1 MKVVYNWL
9 KEFVDVTA
17 SPAELRARLSLAGLA
32 VDSIEETAAGPVL
45 DAEVT
50 ANRPD
55 WLGHLGIAREV
66 AAIYRLPLKP
76 LHPKLKESAAK
87 AADATRVEIA
97 APDLCGRFTARVL
110 RGVKVQPSPDWL
122 RQGLEAIGEKSI
134 NNVVD
139 VSNYVMFELGHP
151 LHAFDLDQLQEQR
164 IVVRRAKPGEKIR
177 TLDGAERTL
186 TKDMSVVADAA
197 RAVGIGG
204 VMGGAETEI
213 SFSTRNVL
221 IECAW
226 FDPVSVRRAAKAL
239 GLRTEASYR
248 FERGADPEMAE
259 LASRRAAELIQQ
271 VGGGELLAGVV
282 DVYPQRTSE
291 KKIEL
296 SREELLRVMGADVPD
311 RDVEAILGA
320 LGFHPVRVDVNR
332 GSDGSIAAVWE
343 CRQVSWRQ
351 DVTRG
356 IDLIEEVAR
365 HYGYDKFPPRLPPA
379 KLPAHRLPHAEA
391 QDRLR
396 ERLVALGYQEIVE
409 IPIVDTQRNELFRP
423 ENLAPA
429 VIGNPLAEDA
439 SVMRST
445 GTVSMLRAIEWNL
458 NHGQRDLRLFEIGKT
473 YELRDGEPV
482 ETQVLT
488 LGATGMA
495 QEKTIHEAAREFSFA
510 DLKGDLDRIGELAG
524 GFTWQLG
531 GPQWLTASRAARLSL
546 STQGGS
552 WSVTVGANSGPSADV
567 DTRSTTLP
575 GPYFAVAGQLARRI
589 AELYKFRQDV
599 FVAEL
604 KLESL
609 VTSVET
615 AAAARRFKPLPRFPA
630 VERDFSLVLSD
641 GVTFTNVA
649 ETIRSLQIAELESIE
664 AADRLTYAEMKELI
678 GKDLE
683 PELAKVF
690 KPGTYTLM
698 IRVKFQSAQATFTDA
713 QLNDLSARIVA
724 ALQAN
729 LGATLRAN

>member
-9 KEFVDVTA
+9 KQFVDVTA
-17 SPAELRARLSLAGLA
+17 SPADLRARLSLAGVA
-32 VDSIEETAAGPVL
+32 VDSIEETSAGPVL

-55 WLGHLGIAREV
+55 CLGHLGIAREV

-76 LHPKLKESAAK
+76 LHPKLKESAEK
-87 AADATRVEIA
+87 VADATRVEIA

-139 VSNYVMFELGHP
+139 VTNYVMFELGHP
-151 LHAFDLDQLQEQR
+151 LHAFDFDKLQEHR

-186 TKDMSVVADAA
+186 TKDMCVVADAA

-226 FDPVSVRRAAKAL
+226 FDPISVRRASKAL
-239 GLRTEASYR
+239 GLRSEASYR

-259 LASRRAAELIQQ
+259 LASRRAAELMQQ
-271 VGGGELLAGVV
+271 VAGGELLAGVV
-282 DVYPQRTSE
+282 DVYPHRPPDE
-291 KKIEL
+291 KIEL
-296 SREELLRVMGADVPD
+296 SRKELLRVMGADLPD
-311 RDVEAILGA
+311 RDIEAILSA

-343 CRQVSWRQ
+343 CRQASWRQ

-379 KLPAHRLPHAEA
+379 TLPAHRLPHAEA

-396 ERLVALGYQEIVE
+396 ERIVALGYQEIVE

-423 ENLAPA
+423 ENLTPA

-445 GTVSMLRAIEWNL
+445 GTVSMLRAMEWNL
-458 NHGQRDLRLFEIGKT
+458 NHGQRNLRLFEIGKT
-473 YELRDGEPV
+473 YQLRDGEPV
-482 ETQVLT
+482 EAQVLT
-488 LGATGMA
+488 LGATGLA
-495 QEKTIHEAAREFSFA
+495 QEKTIYEPAREFGFA

-524 GFTWQLG
+524 GFRWQSG
-531 GPQWLTASRAARLSL
+531 GPPWLTSSRAARISL
-546 STQGGS
+546 PSKS
-552 WSVTVGANSGPSADV
+552 SASADI
-567 DTRSTTLP
+567 
-575 GPYFAVAGQLARRI
+575 GVAGQLARRI
-589 AELYKFRQDV
+589 AEGYKFRQDV

-604 KLESL
+604 KLEPL
-609 VTSVET
+609 VTGVE
-615 AAAARRFKPLPRFPA
+615 AANAARRFKALPRFPA
-630 VERDFSLVLSD
+630 VARDFSLVLAD
-641 GVTFTNVA
+641 GVTFAQVV
-649 ETIRSLQIAELESIE
+649 ETIRSLPIAELESIE
-664 AADRLTYAEMKELI
+664 AADLFRGGQVPP
-678 GKDLE
+678 GK
-683 PELAKVF
+683 F
-690 KPGTYTLM
+690 SLM
-698 IRVKFQSAQATFTDA
+698 IRVKFQSAEATFTDA
-713 QLNDLSARIVA
+713 QLNDFSARIVA
-724 ALQAN
+724 ALQEK
-729 LGATLRAN
+729 LGATLRAI

>member
-17 SPAELRARLSLAGLA
+17 SPADLRARLSLAGVA

-55 WLGHLGIAREV
+55 CLGHLGIAREV

-76 LHPKLKESAAK
+76 LHPKLQESAEK

-139 VSNYVMFELGHP
+139 VTNYVMFELGHP
-151 LHAFDLDQLQEQR
+151 LHAFAFDKLQEHR

-186 TKDMSVVADAA
+186 AKEMCVVADAA

-226 FDPVSVRRAAKAL
+226 FNPISIRRTSKAL
-239 GLRTEASYR
+239 GLRSEASYR

-271 VGGGELLAGVV
+271 VAGGELLAGVV
-282 DVYPQRTSE
+282 DVYPHPEPE

-296 SREELLRVMGADVPD
+296 SRKELLRVMGADVPD
-311 RDVEAILGA
+311 RDIEAILSA

-343 CRQVSWRQ
+343 CRQVSWRR

-379 KLPAHRLPHAEA
+379 KLPAHRLPYAEA

-396 ERLVALGYQEIVE
+396 ERIVALGYQEIVE

-458 NHGQRDLRLFEIGKT
+458 NHGQRNLRLFEIGKT
-473 YELRDGEPV
+473 YELRDGAPV

-488 LGATGMA
+488 LGSTGMA
-495 QEKTIHEAAREFSFA
+495 QEKTIYDAAREFTFA
-510 DLKGDLDRIGELAG
+510 DLKGDLDRIGEVAG
-524 GFTWQLG
+524 GFAWQSG
-531 GPQWLTASRAARLSL
+531 GPQWLTGSRAAQIALAAKSPAPAHF
-546 STQGGS
+546 G
-552 WSVTVGANSGPSADV
+552 
-567 DTRSTTLP
+567 TT
-575 GPYFAVAGQLARRI
+575 GQLAKRI
-589 AELYKFRQDV
+589 ADIYKFRQDV

-604 KLESL
+604 KLEPL
-609 VTSVET
+609 VTGVE
-615 AAAARRFKPLPRFPA
+615 AANAARRFKPLPRFPA
-630 VERDFSLVLSD
+630 VERDFSLVLAD
-641 GVTFTNVA
+641 GVTFAQVDA
-649 ETIRSLQIAELESIE
+649 TIRSLQIAELESIE
-664 AADRLTYAEMKELI
+664 AADLFRGGQVPA
-678 GKDLE
+678 GK
-683 PELAKVF
+683 F
-690 KPGTYTLM
+690 SLM
-698 IRVKFQSAQATFTDA
+698 IRVKFQSAEATFTDA
-713 QLNDLSARIVA
+713 QLNDFSARIVA
-724 ALQAN
+724 ALQQK
-729 LGATLRAN
+729 LGATLRAI

>member
-1 MKVVYNWL
+1 
-9 KEFVDVTA
+9 
-17 SPAELRARLSLAGLA
+17 

-55 WLGHLGIAREV
+55 CLGHLGIAREV
-66 AAIYRLPLKP
+66 AAIYRLPLRP
-76 LHPKLKESAAK
+76 LHPKLKESTDK
-87 AADATRVEIA
+87 VADATRVEIQ

-139 VSNYVMFELGHP
+139 VTNYVMFELGHP
-151 LHAFDLDQLQEQR
+151 LHAFDFDKLHEHR

-177 TLDGAERTL
+177 TLDGVERIL
-186 TKDMSVVADAA
+186 TKDMCVIADAA
-197 RAVGIGG
+197 RAVSIGG

-226 FDPVSVRRAAKAL
+226 FDPISVRRTSKAL
-239 GLRTEASYR
+239 GLRSEASYR

-271 VGGGELLAGVV
+271 VAGGELLAGVV
-282 DVYPQRTSE
+282 DVYPHPELE

-296 SREELLRVMGADVPD
+296 SRQELLRVMGADVPD
-311 RDVEAILGA
+311 RDIEAILSA

-379 KLPAHRLPHAEA
+379 KQPAHRLPHAEA

-396 ERLVALGYQEIVE
+396 ERIVALGYQEIVE

-458 NHGQRDLRLFEIGKT
+458 NHGQRNLRLFEIGKT
-473 YELRDGEPV
+473 YELRDGAPV

-488 LGATGMA
+488 LGSTGMA
-495 QEKTIHEAAREFSFA
+495 QEKTIYDAAREFTFA
-510 DLKGDLDRIGELAG
+510 DLKGDLDRIGELVG
-524 GFTWQLG
+524 GFAWQLG
-531 GPQWLTASRAARLSL
+531 GPQWLTSSRAAHIALAAKSPAP
-546 STQGGS
+546 
-552 WSVTVGANSGPSADV
+552 AN
-567 DTRSTTLP
+567 
-575 GPYFAVAGQLARRI
+575 FAIAGQLAKRI
-589 AELYKFRQDV
+589 ADIYKFRQDV

-604 KLESL
+604 KLEPL
-609 VTSVET
+609 VTGVE
-615 AAAARRFKPLPRFPA
+615 AANAARRFKPLPRFPA
-630 VERDFSLVLSD
+630 VERDFSLVLAD
-641 GVTFTNVA
+641 GVAFAQVV

-664 AADRLTYAEMKELI
+664 AADLFRGGQVPA
-678 GKDLE
+678 GK
-683 PELAKVF
+683 F
-690 KPGTYTLM
+690 SLM
-698 IRVKFQSAQATFTDA
+698 IRVKFQSAEATFTDA
-713 QLNDLSARIVA
+713 QLNDFSARIVA
-724 ALQAN
+724 ALQQK
-729 LGATLRAN
+729 LGATLRAI

>member
-17 SPAELRARLSLAGLA
+17 SPADLRARLSLAGVA
-32 VDSIEETAAGPVL
+32 VDSIEETPAGPVL

-55 WLGHLGIAREV
+55 CLGHLGIAGEV

-76 LHPKLKESAAK
+76 LHPKLKESAEK
-87 AADATRVEIA
+87 VEGTTRVEIQ
-97 APDLCGRFTARVL
+97 APDLCARFTARVL

-139 VSNYVMFELGHP
+139 VTNYVMFELGHP
-151 LHAFDLDQLQEQR
+151 LHAFDFDKLHEHQL
-164 IVVRRAKPGEKIR
+164 VVRRAQPGEKIK
-177 TLDGAERTL
+177 TLDGGEHKL
-186 TKDMSVVADAA
+186 TKDMCVIADAQ
-197 RAVGIGG
+197 RAVSIGG
-204 VMGGAETEI
+204 IMGGANSEI
-213 SFSTRNVL
+213 SLSTKDIL

-226 FDPVSVRRAAKAL
+226 FDPISIRRSAKAL

-248 FERGADPEMAE
+248 FERGADPEMTE

-271 VGGGELLAGVV
+271 VAGGEILAGVV
-282 DVYPQRTSE
+282 DIYPHREPE

-296 SREELLRVMGADVPD
+296 SRKELLRVMGADVPD
-311 RDVEAILGA
+311 RDIEQILSA
-320 LGFHPVRVDVNR
+320 LGFHPVRVDSNR

-343 CRQVSWRQ
+343 CQQVSWRQ

-396 ERLVALGYQEIVE
+396 ERIVALGYQEIVE

-458 NHGQRDLRLFEIGKT
+458 NHGQRNLRLFEIGKT
-473 YELRDGEPV
+473 YELRDGVPV

-488 LGATGMA
+488 LGSTGLT
-495 QEKTIHEAAREFSFA
+495 QEKTIYEAAREFTFA
-510 DLKGDLDRIGELAG
+510 DLKGDLDRIGELVG
-524 GFTWQLG
+524 GFVWQSG
-531 GPQWLTASRAARLSL
+531 GPQWLTGSRAAQISQAGK
-546 STQGGS
+546 SPAPANFGVGGQTAKS
-552 WSVTVGANSGPSADV
+552 PSE
-567 DTRSTTLP
+567 
-575 GPYFAVAGQLARRI
+575 I
-589 AELYKFRQDV
+589 YKIPPDG

-604 KLESL
+604 KLEPL
-609 VTSVET
+609 VTGVE
-615 AAAARRFKPLPRFPA
+615 AANAARRFKPLPRFPA
-630 VERDFSLVLSD
+630 VERDFSLVLAD
-641 GVTFTNVA
+641 GVTFAQVV

-664 AADRLTYAEMKELI
+664 AADLFRGGQVPA
-678 GKDLE
+678 GK
-683 PELAKVF
+683 F
-690 KPGTYTLM
+690 SLM
-698 IRVKFQSAQATFTDA
+698 IRVKFQSAEATFTDA
-713 QLNDLSARIVA
+713 QLNDFSARIVA
-724 ALQAN
+724 ALQEK
-729 LGATLRAN
+729 LGATLRAI

>member
-17 SPAELRARLSLAGLA
+17 SPADLRARLSLAGVA
-32 VDSIEETAAGPVL
+32 MDSIEETAAGPVL

-55 WLGHLGIAREV
+55 CLGHLGIAREM

-76 LHPKLKESAAK
+76 LHPKLKESGET
-87 AADATRVEIA
+87 AADAARVEIA
-97 APDLCGRFTARVL
+97 APELCGRFTARVL

-122 RQGLEAIGEKSI
+122 RQGLEAIGEKSV

-139 VSNYVMFELGHP
+139 VTNYVMFELGHP
-151 LHAFDLDQLQEQR
+151 LHAFDFDKLQEHR

-177 TLDGAERTL
+177 TLDGGERTL
-186 TKDMSVVADAA
+186 TKDMCVVADAA
-197 RAVGIGG
+197 RVVGIGG

-226 FDPVSVRRAAKAL
+226 FDPISVRRTSKAL

-271 VGGGELLAGVV
+271 VAGGELLAGVV
-282 DVYPQRTSE
+282 DVYPHRAPQ

-296 SREELLRVMGADVPD
+296 SRKELLRVMGADVPD
-311 RDVEAILGA
+311 RDVEAILSA

-365 HYGYDKFPPRLPPA
+365 HYGYDKFPPRLPAA

-396 ERLVALGYQEIVE
+396 ERIVALGYQEIVE

-423 ENLAPA
+423 VNLVPA

-458 NHGQRDLRLFEIGKT
+458 NHGQRNVRLFEFGKT

-495 QEKTIHEAAREFSFA
+495 QEKTIYEAAREFSFA

-524 GFTWQLG
+524 GFTWRLG
-531 GPQWLTASRAARLSL
+531 GAQWLTVARAAGISL
-546 STQGGS
+546 SSEDGV
-552 WSVTVGANSGPSADV
+552 WSVTVGAKPGPSV
-567 DTRSTTLP
+567 
-575 GPYFAVAGQLARRI
+575 GIAGQLSRRV

-604 KLESL
+604 KLEPL
-609 VTSVET
+609 VTSVES
-615 AAAARRFKPLPRFPA
+615 ANAARRFKPLARFPA
-630 VERDFSLVLSD
+630 VERDFSLVLTD
-641 GVTFTNVA
+641 GVTFAQVV
-649 ETIRSLQIAELESIE
+649 ETVRSLQIAELESIE
-664 AADRLTYAEMKELI
+664 AADLFRGGQLPA
-678 GKDLE
+678 
-683 PELAKVF
+683 
-690 KPGTYTLM
+690 GTFSLM
-698 IRVKFQSAQATFTDA
+698 IRVKFQSAEATFTDA
-713 QLNDLSARIVA
+713 QLNDFSARIVA
-724 ALQAN
+724 ALQEK

>member
-9 KEFVDVTA
+9 KEFVDVTT
-17 SPAELRARLSLAGLA
+17 SPADLRARLSLAGVA
-32 VDSIEETAAGPVL
+32 VDSIDETAAGPVL

-55 WLGHLGIAREV
+55 CLGHLGIAREA

-76 LHPKLKESAAK
+76 LHTKLKESAEKVAG
-87 AADATRVEIA
+87 ATRVEIA

-139 VSNYVMFELGHP
+139 VTNYVMFELGHP
-151 LHAFDLDQLQEQR
+151 LHSFDFDKLQEHR

-186 TKDMSVVADAA
+186 TKDMCVVADAA

-226 FDPVSVRRAAKAL
+226 FDPISIRRTSKAL
-239 GLRTEASYR
+239 GLRSEASYR

-271 VGGGELLAGVV
+271 VAGGELLGGVV
-282 DVYPQRTSE
+282 DVYPHREPE

-296 SREELLRVMGADVPD
+296 SRKELLRVMSADVPD
-311 RDVEAILGA
+311 RDIEAILSA

-396 ERLVALGYQEIVE
+396 ERIVALGYQEIVE

-458 NHGQRDLRLFEIGKT
+458 NHGQRNLRLFEIGKT

-495 QEKTIHEAAREFSFA
+495 QEKTIYEAAGEFSFA
-510 DLKGDLDRIGELAG
+510 DLKGDLDRIGELVG
-524 GFTWQLG
+524 GFTWQSG
-531 GPQWLTASRAARLSL
+531 GPQWLAGSRAAQILLAAKS
-546 STQGGS
+546 
-552 WSVTVGANSGPSADV
+552 SVPASFGI
-567 DTRSTTLP
+567 
-575 GPYFAVAGQLARRI
+575 AGQLAKRI
-589 AELYKFRQDV
+589 ADIYKFRQDV

-604 KLESL
+604 KLEPL
-609 VTSVET
+609 VTGVE
-615 AAAARRFKPLPRFPA
+615 AANAARRFKALPRFPA
-630 VERDFSLVLSD
+630 VERDFSLVLAD
-641 GVTFTNVA
+641 GVTFAQVV
-649 ETIRSLQIAELESIE
+649 ETIRSLKVAEVESIE
-664 AADRLTYAEMKELI
+664 AADLFRGGQVPS
-678 GKDLE
+678 GK
-683 PELAKVF
+683 F
-690 KPGTYTLM
+690 SLM
-698 IRVKFQSAQATFTDA
+698 IRVKFQSAEATFTDA
-713 QLNDLSARIVA
+713 QLNDFSARIVA
-724 ALQAN
+724 ALQQK
-729 LGATLRAN
+729 LGATLRAI